1 MFTGLVQDIGEI
13 ERVTPLKEGVRLA
26 IKVST
31 LDLEREKMGASICC
45 SGCCLTV
52 TRKTA
57 NVFEVDVSA
66 ETLSKTNLGAWR
78 HGTRVNLE
86 PSLRMGDELGGHLV
100 YGHVD
105 ALAELSE
112 IREEGESMRLT
123 VTPPL
128 ELMRF
133 IAPKG
138 SITLDGISLT
148 VNEVEARSF
157 GVNIIPHTWER
168 TTLADRKVGDKLN
181 IEIDMLARYVARMIG
196 QEP

>member
-1 MFTGLVQDIGEI
+1 MFTGLVQDVGTI
-13 ERVTPLKEGVRLA
+13 ERITALDEGVRA
-26 IKVST
+26 TIKVSA
-31 LDLEREKMGASICC
+31 LDLAREKIGASICC

-52 TRKTA
+52 TKKKG
-57 NVFEVDVSA
+57 NIFEVDVSA
-66 ETLSKTNLGAWR
+66 ETLSKTNLDAW
-78 HGTRVNLE
+78 HQGCRVNLE

-105 ALAELSE
+105 ALAE
-112 IREEGESMRLT
+112 ITGMWEEGESVRLT
-123 VTPPL
+123 ITPPL
-128 ELMRF
+128 DLMRF

-148 VNEVEARSF
+148 VNEVDARSF

-168 TTLADRKVGDKLN
+168 TTLADRKVGDRLN

>member
-1 MFTGLVQDIGEI
+1 MFTGLIQDIGEI
-13 ERVTPLKEGVRLA
+13 ASITPLDEGVRMA
-26 IKVST
+26 IRVNALNLNK
-31 LDLEREKMGASICC
+31 EKIGASICC

-52 TRKTA
+52 IDKKDDI
-57 NVFEVDVSA
+57 FQVDVSA
-66 ETLSKTNLGAWR
+66 ETLSKTNLGTWQQ
-78 HGTRVNLE
+78 GMQINLE

-112 IREEGESMRLT
+112 IREEGESMRLSL
-123 VTPPL
+123 TPSL

-138 SITLDGISLT
+138 SITLEGISLT
-148 VNEVEARSF
+148 VNEVDARSF

-168 TTLADRKVGDKLN
+168 TTLAKCKIGDKLN
-181 IEIDMLARYVARMIG
+181 MEVDMLARYVARLIG
-196 QEP
+196 